1 MARLLNVFASFR
13 KGRDYLLCSTNLNNN
28 LNSNYGQGRQQ
39 LIYECSQTLK
49 VKIFKLNQKLKTL
62 SLGKQASFTKP

>member
-1 MARLLNVFASFR
+1 MVRFLNTIASFR
-13 KGRDYLLCSTNLNNN
+13 RGRDYLLCSTT

-49 VKIFKLNQKLKTL
+49 VLI
-62 SLGKQASFTKP
+62 